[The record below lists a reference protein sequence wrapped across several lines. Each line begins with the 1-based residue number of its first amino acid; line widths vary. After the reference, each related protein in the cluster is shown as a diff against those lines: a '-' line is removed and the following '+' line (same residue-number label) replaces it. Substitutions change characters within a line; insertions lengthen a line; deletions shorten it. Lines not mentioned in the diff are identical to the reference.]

1 MARILFL
8 SDFAQGHLLPTFGV
22 ARGLQRRG
30 HHVGYAVIPDLAPVV
45 ERRGFQAL
53 CILEEVYPSG
63 TLERLK
69 KENVEDRLTAHLDPL
84 IDGTLDPVVEAW
96 CPDLII
102 VSYFLSLEA
111 AILETRYGVPI
122 AIFTFNLRS
131 PGLPPAELALEQLVE
146 QDTVGFRLLELAVSK
161 GRVVRKM
168 RQLVEPLEHCTE
180 LLCCPP
186 EFEVE
191 EVDRGPRVRY
201 IEPSIRQEETWVS
214 SARNPSPVLEDLG
227 ASEDLIYASLGSAVE
242 THREIGQR
250 FYKAFF
256 ELAASLPL
264 HFILSLGS
272 GYELDRL
279 GTIPDNVKAYEWVP
293 QMEVLER
300 SRAAITHGGLGTV
313 KECIWHGVPMVVLPA
328 GRDQPLNA
336 ERVEHHGLGRALD
349 PTQLTPDTLSEALN
363 HVLESPEVDRKIT
376 AMRELFRRREAEEIG
391 ADTVE
396 EILASA
402 SGGRYPE
409 MAPFRRD
416 NPNPALRSQP

>member
-22 ARGLQRRG
+22 ARGLQKRDHR
-30 HHVGYAVIPDLAPVV
+30 VGYAVIPDLAPVV
-45 ERRGFQAL
+45 ERRGFETL
-53 CILEEVYPSG
+53 CILEQVYPSG

-69 KENVEDRLTAHLDPL
+69 KDKGEERLTAHLDPL

-96 CPDLII
+96 RPDLII

-111 AILETRYGVPI
+111 AILETRYGIPI

-131 PGLPPAELALEQLVE
+131 AGLSPAELALEQLVE

-168 RQLVEPLEHCTE
+168 RQLVEPLERCTE

-201 IEPSIRQEETWVS
+201 IEPSIRRDETQGPGT
-214 SARNPSPVLEDLG
+214 RNPSPVLEELG
-227 ASEDLIYASLGSAVE
+227 ASKDLIYASLGSAVE
-242 THREIGQR
+242 THQEIGQR

-264 HFILSLGS
+264 RFILSLGS
-272 GYELDRL
+272 GYGLDRL
-279 GTIPDNVKAYEWVP
+279 GTIPDNVKVYDWVP
-293 QMEVLER
+293 QMEVLKR

-349 PTQLTPDTLSEALN
+349 PTQLTAESLSEALN

-376 AMRELFRRREAEEIG
+376 AMRELFRRREAKEIG
-391 ADTVE
+391 ADSVE
-396 EILASA
+396 EILASVG
-402 SGGRYPE
+402 GGRYSG
-409 MAPFRRD
+409 MAPFHRD
-416 NPNPALRSQP
+416 NPNPAF